1 MRKLTSIIFIT
12 LISSIA
18 YSQQFPLQSQYQY
31 NYSVINPASVV
42 ENDFTSVRASFR
54 QQWVGF
60 SDNPIATQL
69 LSISRGYGKNGIG
82 FNVFNDETGGAYS
95 KSGMSLSYAHKV
107 KFPKSEYF
115 PESELYLG
123 VSGGAAKVNIENFGD
138 PAILNNEDYIPEVT
152 FGAYFKVN
160 DFRLGFSVPGL
171 LNENM
176 ELTNSNDNTVY
187 NHFYTMLSYHYSV
200 NDNLSLHPS
209 VLVKATDRNSQ
220 VDANLNLKIRNKI
233 WFGASYRQDFGPSLY
248 VGIDFG
254 KLFSVY
260 SHDISTNEVSSYAN
274 GSHEFTIGYDFDRSL
289 DSVVEQPN
297 IEINSYLF
305 DKDKD
310 GVKDSVDLCTNK
322 FGSANANGCPDNDND
337 GIPNDYDLCPNLYG
351 EIDLQGCPEITQF
364 EKNIIYNALR
374 DLKFDMDESEIKYSS
389 YPTLTDITLL
399 LLKNPKMFLHIT
411 GHSSS
416 EGSSE
421 YNMGLSARR
430 AKSVQNFFKGRG
442 IKKSRLILD
451 YLGEKSPLN
460 SNSSE
465 YEKSLNRR
473 VEFKLE
479 YHIHAIDESNKLKYD
494 YKSLLQQHNLDHSF
508 IKEDVVNDPLENNMS
523 FEKVNPESSNKEQI
537 SEENIEDI
545 IDALNNMDFG
555 QEEII
560 DDSYNSDSNSE
571 DVVEIKEEKVVS
583 NNESQKFILVT
594 AVLTNKKNAMNYV
607 AKNPSAKYE
616 FINDRYYI
624 YEYSNSSKEDLL
636 SFKST
641 YSKDSWIKEIK

>member
-1 MRKLTSIIFIT
+1 MRKLTSIILIT
-12 LISSIA
+12 LISLVA

-69 LSISRGYGKNGIG
+69 LSVSRGYGKNGIG

-95 KSGMSLSYAHKV
+95 KSGISLSYAHKV
-107 KFPKSEYF
+107 KFPKSDYF
-115 PESELYLG
+115 PASELYLG
-123 VSGGAAKVNIENFGD
+123 VSGGAAKVNIENLGD

-176 ELTNSNDNTVY
+176 QLTNSNDNTVY

-209 VLVKATDRNSQ
+209 VLVKATERNSQ

-297 IEINSYLF
+297 IEMDAFLF

-310 GVKDSVDLCTNK
+310 GIKDSVDLCPNK
-322 FGSANANGCPDNDND
+322 FGSSNANGCPDNDND

-351 EIDLQGCPEITQF
+351 AIDLQGCPEITQF
-364 EKNIIYNALR
+364 EKNIIYKALR
-374 DLKFDMDESEIKYSS
+374 DLKFDMNKSEIKYSS

-421 YNMGLSARR
+421 YNMGLSAIR
-430 AKSVQNFFKGRG
+430 AKAVQNFFKERG

-451 YLGEKSPLN
+451 YLGEGSPLN

-479 YHIHAIDESNKLKYD
+479 YHIHAIDESKKLKND

-508 IKEDVVNDPLENNMS
+508 IKEDVVNDPLENNTI
-523 FEKVNPESSNKEQI
+523 FEKVNSESLNIEEI
-537 SEENIEDI
+537 PEENIEDI
-545 IDALNNMDFG
+545 IDALNNMSFPE
-555 QEEII
+555 EEII
-560 DDSYNSDSNSE
+560 DNSKNTDSNSE
-571 DVVEIKEEKVVS
+571 DVEEIIEEKVSS
-583 NNESQKFILVT
+583 NETQKYILVT
-594 AVLTNKKNAMNYV
+594 AVLTNKENAMNYV
-607 AKNPSAKYE
+607 AKNSSAKYE

>member
-1 MRKLTSIIFIT
+1 MRKLTSIILIT
-12 LISSIA
+12 LISSVA

-42 ENDFTSVRASFR
+42 ENNFTSVRASFR

-69 LSISRGYGKNGIG
+69 LSINRGYGKNGIG

-95 KSGMSLSYAHKV
+95 KSGMSISYAHKV
-107 KFPKSEYF
+107 KFPQSEYF

-123 VSGGAAKVNIENFGD
+123 VSGGAAKVNIQNLGD
-138 PAILNNEDYIPEVT
+138 PAILNTEDIIPEVT
-152 FGAYFKVN
+152 FGAYFKVD

-176 ELTNSNDNTVY
+176 QLTSSNDNTVY
-187 NHFYTMLSYHYSV
+187 NHFYGMLSYKHSV

-209 VLVKATDRNSQ
+209 ILVKATERTSQ
-220 VDANLNLKIRNKI
+220 VDANLNLKVRNKI
-233 WFGASYRQDFGPSLY
+233 WVGASYRQDFGPSVY

-289 DSVVEQPN
+289 DSLVEQPKV
-297 IEINSYLF
+297 EVYEFMF

-310 GVKDSVDLCTNK
+310 GIKDSVDLCPNV
-322 FGSANANGCPDNDND
+322 FGSMNANGCPDNDND

-351 EIDLQGCPEITQF
+351 EIELQGCPEITQF
-364 EKNIIYNALR
+364 EKNIIYKALR
-374 DLKFDMDESEIKYSS
+374 DLKFEMDEADINYSS

-416 EGSSE
+416 EGTAE

-430 AKSVQNFFKGRG
+430 AKAVQNFFKERG
-442 IKKSRLILD
+442 IQKSRLILD
-451 YLGEKSPLN
+451 YLGEDSPLN
-460 SNSSE
+460 TNSSE
-465 YEKSLNRR
+465 YEKALNRR

-479 YHIHAIDESNKLKYD
+479 YHIHAIDESKKLKFD
-494 YKSLLQQHNLDHSF
+494 YKALLDQYNLDHSF
-508 IKEDVVNDPLENNMS
+508 IKEDEIDPLENNNDFERVEQDMPV
-523 FEKVNPESSNKEQI
+523 FEETEVEETVVEETVVEETEEVIIEPTVEKVESNGK
-537 SEENIEDI
+537 
-545 IDALNNMDFG
+545 
-555 QEEII
+555 
-560 DDSYNSDSNSE
+560 Y
-571 DVVEIKEEKVVS
+571 
-583 NNESQKFILVT
+583 ILVI
-594 AVLTNKKNAMNYV
+594 AAFISKENAMNYV
-607 AKNPSAKYE
+607 NKNPSAKYE
-616 FINDRYYI
+616 FSSGKYYI
-624 YEYSNSSKEDLL
+624 YEHSNSSKEDLI

-641 YSKDSWIKEIK
+641 YSKDSWIKELK

>member
-209 VLVKATDRNSQ
+209 VLVKATDRKSQ

-523 FEKVNPESSNKEQI
+523 FEKVNPESSNKEQV

-571 DVVEIKEEKVVS
+571 DVVEIKQEKVVS